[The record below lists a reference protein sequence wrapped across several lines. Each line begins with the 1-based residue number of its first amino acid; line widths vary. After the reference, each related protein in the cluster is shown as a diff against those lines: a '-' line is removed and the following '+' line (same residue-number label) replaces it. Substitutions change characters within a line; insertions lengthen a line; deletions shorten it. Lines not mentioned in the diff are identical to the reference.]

1 MSPVNFA
8 MIKSQHRAW
17 VKKLGVY
24 FKGDKSAL
32 SEIEAFSHE
41 DCDLGKWLYAQGMVK
56 YGTIP
61 EMQEIEEVHVE
72 LHAMVRRITKLKQ
85 SSAFVEKEIEKVEI
99 INNKIIYLLT
109 EVEKKIK

>member
-17 VKKLGVY
+17 VKKLSAY
-24 FKGDKSAL
+24 FKGDRSAL

-41 DCDLGKWLYAQGMVK
+41 DCDLGKWLYAEGMIK
-56 YGTIP
+56 YGAVP

-72 LHAMVRRITKLKQ
+72 LHVMVRRITKMKL
-85 SSAFVEKEIEKVEI
+85 SSAFAEKELDKVEI